1 MDDEAKTDSFEALW
15 RRLAPHVRAAV
26 LRFRSRDAA
35 LGTDDLVQEVRIR
48 IWDVYSSDRNSGFRA
63 SYYYRVVNSAIV
75 DCLRAHRGT
84 LPHAHR
90 AEDDDSPGGALE
102 RVESAGR
109 RPDAEFEHR
118 RRMRT
123 LTAAL
128 ENLPPDRARAV
139 RLYLQGFTVP
149 EIAELLKCDPDRA
162 HNLTYRG
169 IRALKQQMKAELDDG

>member
-1 MDDEAKTDSFEALW
+1 MNDQSKTESFEALW

-26 LRFRSRDAA
+26 LRYRPRDAA

-48 IWDVYSSDRNSGFRA
+48 VWDVYSSDRNSGFRA

-84 LPHAHR
+84 LPHASR
-90 AEDDDSPGGALE
+90 AEDDDGAGGELE
-102 RVESAGR
+102 RIESGTR
-109 RPDAEFEHR
+109 TPDAEFER
-118 RRMRT
+118 RRRSRA

-128 ENLPPDRARAV
+128 EQLAPDRARAV

-149 EIAELLKCDPDRA
+149 QIAELLKCEPDRA

-169 IRALKQQMKAELDDG
+169 IRALKQQMKAEFDDG

>member
-1 MDDEAKTDSFEALW
+1 MNDEAGIDSFEALW

-26 LRFRSRDAA
+26 LRYRSRDAA

-48 IWDVYSSDRNSGFRA
+48 IWNVYSSDTNSGFRA

-75 DCLRAHRGT
+75 DCLRAHRGS
-84 LPHAHR
+84 LPHASR
-90 AEDDDSPGGALE
+90 KEDEDGAGGELE
-102 RVESAGR
+102 RVESGTR
-109 RPDAEFEHR
+109 TPDAEFERKR
-118 RRMRT
+118 RSRA

-128 ENLPPDRARAV
+128 ARLPADRSQAV
-139 RLYLQGFTVP
+139 RLFLQGFTIP

-169 IRALKQQMKAELDDG
+169 VRSLKQQMKSELDDG